1 MAQFIR
7 RYLEKLVS
15 KEGSCHKL
23 ALSFSVGTFIALMP
37 IIPFQTP
44 LLFLVSWLMRLN
56 AAVVFGAVY
65 VVNNPI
71 TLVPIYIMNYAV
83 GSWVFN
89 KFLGLDL
96 QRFNPWWMD
105 QANAWLSKYIDITKY
120 LGEGLCL
127 WCLLLGGLMVST
139 VLAAIAY
146 PVMLHL
152 CSRLSR
158 KRVV

>member
-1 MAQFIR
+1 MPQFVS

-23 ALSFSVGTFIALMP
+23 ALSFSMGTFIAIMP

-44 LLFLVSWLMRLN
+44 LLFVVSWLMGLN
-56 AAVVFGAVY
+56 TAIVFAAVY

-71 TLVPIYIMNYAV
+71 TLVPIYIMDYAV
-83 GSWVFN
+83 GSWF
-89 KFLGLDL
+89 FTRLLGLDL
-96 QRFNPWWMD
+96 QKYNPWWME

-127 WCLLLGGLMVST
+127 WCLLLGGLLVAAVVS
-139 VLAAIAY
+139 ASMY
-146 PVMLHL
+146 PLLLQL
-152 CSRLSR
+152 CRRLSR
-158 KRVV
+158 KRAV